1 MQYLREPRRDD
12 HLDRFLAP
20 VVEVVA
26 VRHDLH
32 VALTARAGPE
42 ILGGGAFAR
51 FLVAADVERGAFDR
65 WGERERGGSLGGA
78 GQGALRA
85 ERGPPTGPQHPLAAP
100 AQRAQPPCTRPEL
113 PDP

>member
-42 ILGGGAFAR
+42 ILGGVAFAR

-65 WGERERGGSLGGA
+65 WGERERVGSLGEA
-78 GQGALRA
+78 VQGALRPDP
-85 ERGPPTGPQHPLAAP
+85 GPPARPQHSLPAAARPHPLSCP
-100 AQRAQPPCTRPEL
+100 
-113 PDP
+113 